1 MGWFSSTEK
10 NASTPTP
17 PTTEGGS
24 RYGVGAE
31 QDRYAS
37 HFGVGEA
44 GKERIKDGFKEFVN
58 HKGSGAEQDRYASHF
73 SINEDPVRAATQW
86 LVNKSNGSS
95 GAEQDRWGG
104 HFGLGADGWA
114 RAKKLAETQGV
125 GAEQDRYASHFS
137 VDTGSVKRAALS
149 VEEGIKQA
157 RR

>member
-1 MGWFSSTEK
+1 MSWFSSTEK

-44 GKERIKDGFKEFVN
+44 GMDRAKEGLKSFVN
-58 HKGSGAEQDRYASHF
+58 QKGEGAEQDRYNSHF
-73 SINEDPVRAATQW
+73 GLREDPVLAAATW
-86 LVNKSNGSS
+86 LAKQQNGSS

-114 RAKKLAETQGV
+114 RAKKMAETPGT
-125 GAEQDRYASHFS
+125 GAEQVR
-137 VDTGSVKRAALS
+137 L
-149 VEEGIKQA
+149 I
-157 RR
+157 